1 MVGIIGPMRGGDGM
15 DRRTFL
21 TGAFGLVVLTA
32 GAGLGGVSGCD
43 NSGTSK
49 ASGLLFTTPFAGEP
63 ETAKGPLMMAGIDL
77 HEIPAADRVAAYY
90 DGVELFNMDAAGA
103 ALVML
108 ADGERAIE
116 QIAAEAQAKGFAAEP
131 VDVALFFSSL
141 SEAGYLRNVVR
152 VSVME

>member
-1 MVGIIGPMRGGDGM
+1 M

-32 GAGLGGVSGCD
+32 GAGLGGLAGCG
-43 NSGTSK
+43 NSGASK
-49 ASGLLFTTPFAGEP
+49 AVGALFTTPFSGEP
-63 ETAKGPLMMAGIDL
+63 ETATGPLMMAGISL
-77 HEIPAADRVAAYY
+77 CEVPGSDRIAAYY
-90 DGVELFNMDAAGA
+90 DDIEVFNMDAAGA

-108 ADGERAIE
+108 ADGVRSID
-116 QIAAEAQAKGFAAEP
+116 QISAEARAKGFAAEP

-141 SEAGYLRNVVR
+141 CEAGYLRNVVR